1 MGGCGWGHRPSAS
14 SRVEA
19 ALLPA
24 CNRGRVGV
32 RVGVRVRIRVR
43 YRVRVSVAAAR
54 VADDGGHPL
63 DRAWGQQ
70 TRLVRGRGRSGG

>member
-32 RVGVRVRIRVR
+32 RIRVR
-43 YRVRVSVAAAR
+43 YRVRVRLAAAH